1 MQNNEIAAGLFCF
14 TVKSFT
20 DMQEEI
26 YRNKYN
32 CLAYDKMPCKTT
44 NKTAG
49 SVLDK

>member
-1 MQNNEIAAGLFCF
+1 MFYG
-14 TVKSFT
+14 KKFT

-26 YRNKYN
+26 YRNEYN
-32 CLAYDKMPCKTT
+32 CLAYDKVPCKTT

>member
-1 MQNNEIAAGLFCF
+1 MMKLQQGFFCF
-14 TVKSFT
+14 SVKSFT

-26 YRNKYN
+26 YRNEYK